1 MEQEIISFYQYLI
14 SKKGKEVHLSNDL
27 CFKYAMQNQEL
38 ASLVLNTLG
47 FIVKPQ
53 DITIRSE
60 IGAGIHI
67 RCTGEHRFDM
77 EILDFQS
84 QTTYDFEL
92 QNYNENISF
101 KMTIK
106 LLERIISDFDIKKN
120 EVKDINELPVT
131 HLIVLD
137 NYTKNSN
144 HNYEE
149 IAIMKRIEDKC
160 REYYKGKIMIH
171 HLQSNVK
178 NDKMK
183 LGKER
188 FERYKKFL
196 KCFDKDAEEL
206 QKDGDLLMRMLGKQ
220 VEAFNSDEVKRR
232 EAFEAEWKQ
241 INERW
246 VKAQN
251 EKELQ
256 AQKELLSQKDAQLSQ
271 KDEQLMNQQEQLS
284 QKDEQIIN
292 QQEQLS
298 QKDEQLLNQ
307 QEKIVSYAK
316 LLKSLGKTTLE
327 IKEATG
333 LTADE
338 IEKM

>member
-1 MEQEIISFYQYLI
+1 
-14 SKKGKEVHLSNDL
+14 
-27 CFKYAMQNQEL
+27 MQNQEL

-149 IAIMKRIEDKC
+149 IAIMKKIEDKC
-160 REYYKGKIMIH
+160 REYYKGRIMIH

-183 LGKER
+183 LGKVR

-196 KCFDKDAEEL
+196 KCFDKNAEEL

-256 AQKELLSQKDAQLSQ
+256 AQKELLSQKDAQLF
-271 KDEQLMNQQEQLS
+271 

-298 QKDEQLLNQ
+298 QKDEELLNQ
-307 QEKIVSYAK
+307 QEKIVSLVK

-333 LTADE
+333 LSLEE

>member
-1 MEQEIISFYQYLI
+1 
-14 SKKGKEVHLSNDL
+14 
-27 CFKYAMQNQEL
+27 MQNQEV
-38 ASLVLNTLG
+38 ASVGLDTLG

-60 IGAGIHI
+60 IGTGIHI
-67 RCTGEHRFDM
+67 RCMGEHRFDM
-77 EILDFQS
+77 EIIDPQS

-137 NYTKNSN
+137 NYTRNSN

-149 IAIMKRIEDKC
+149 IAIMKKIEDKC
-160 REYYKGKIMIH
+160 REYYKGRIMIH

-183 LGKER
+183 LGKVR

-196 KCFDKDAEEL
+196 KCFDKNAEEL
-206 QKDGDLLMRMLGKQ
+206 KKDSDLLMKMLGKQ
-220 VEAFNSDEVKRR
+220 VEAFNSDEERKRQ
-232 EAFEAEWKQ
+232 AFEAEWKQ

-256 AQKELLSQKDAQLSQ
+256 AQKELLSQKDAQLFQ
-271 KDEQLMNQQEQLS
+271 KDEQIMNQQEQLS
-284 QKDEQIIN
+284 QKDEQIT
-292 QQEQLS
+292 
-298 QKDEQLLNQ
+298 NQ
-307 QEKIVSYAK
+307 QEKLTSYAK

-333 LTADE
+333 LTTDE

>member
-1 MEQEIISFYQYLI
+1 
-14 SKKGKEVHLSNDL
+14 
-27 CFKYAMQNQEL
+27 MQNQEV
-38 ASLVLNTLG
+38 ASVVLDTLG

-77 EILDFQS
+77 EIIDFQS

-137 NYTKNSN
+137 NYTRNSN

-149 IAIMKRIEDKC
+149 IAIMKKIEDKC
-160 REYYKGKIMIH
+160 REYYKGRIMIH

-183 LGKER
+183 LGKVR

-196 KCFDKDAEEL
+196 KCFDKNAEEL

-256 AQKELLSQKDAQLSQ
+256 AQKELLSQKD
-271 KDEQLMNQQEQLS
+271 EQLS

-298 QKDEQLLNQ
+298 QKDEQIINQ
-307 QEKIVSYAK
+307 QEKITSYAK

-333 LTADE
+333 LTTDE

>member
-1 MEQEIISFYQYLI
+1 
-14 SKKGKEVHLSNDL
+14 
-27 CFKYAMQNQEL
+27 MQNQEV
-38 ASLVLNTLG
+38 ASVVLDTLG

-77 EILDFQS
+77 EIIDPQS

-149 IAIMKRIEDKC
+149 IAIMKKIEDKC
-160 REYYKGKIMIH
+160 REYYKGRIMIH

-183 LGKER
+183 LGKVR

-196 KCFDKDAEEL
+196 KCFDKNAEEL
-206 QKDGDLLMRMLGKQ
+206 KKDSDLLMKMLGKQ
-220 VEAFNSDEVKRR
+220 VEAFNSDEERKRQ
-232 EAFEAEWKQ
+232 AFEAEWKQ

-256 AQKELLSQKDAQLSQ
+256 TQKELLSQKDAQLF
-271 KDEQLMNQQEQLS
+271 
-284 QKDEQIIN
+284 QKDEQIMN
-292 QQEQLS
+292 QQS
-298 QKDEQLLNQ
+298 QLLNQ
-307 QEKIVSYAK
+307 QEKIVSLVK
-316 LLKSLGKTTLE
+316 LLKSLGKTPLE

-333 LTADE
+333 LTTDE

>member
-1 MEQEIISFYQYLI
+1 MVQKKITFHEYLLT
-14 SKKGKEVHLSNDL
+14 KRGKEVHLKNDL
-27 CFKYAMQNQEL
+27 CFKYAMQNQEV

-77 EILDFQS
+77 EILDPQS

-149 IAIMKRIEDKC
+149 IAIMKKIEDKC
-160 REYYKGKIMIH
+160 REYYKGRIMIH

-183 LGKER
+183 LGKVR

-196 KCFDKDAEEL
+196 KCFDKNAEEL

-256 AQKELLSQKDAQLSQ
+256 AQKELLSQKDEQIINQ
-271 KDEQLMNQQEQLS
+271 QEQLLNQQEQLS
-284 QKDEQIIN
+284 QKDE
-292 QQEQLS
+292 E
-298 QKDEQLLNQ
+298 LLNQ
-307 QEKIVSYAK
+307 QEKIVSLVK

-333 LTADE
+333 LTTDE

>member
-27 CFKYAMQNQEL
+27 CFKYAMQNQES

-106 LLERIISDFDIKKN
+106 LLKRIISDFDIKKN

-137 NYTKNSN
+137 NYTRNSN

-149 IAIMKRIEDKC
+149 IAIMKRIEDKF

-183 LGKER
+183 LGKVR

-196 KCFDKDAEEL
+196 KCFDKNAEEL

-220 VEAFNSDEVKRR
+220 VEAFNSDEERKRQ
-232 EAFEAEWKQ
+232 AFEAEWKQ

-256 AQKELLSQKDAQLSQ
+256 TQKELLSQKDAQLF
-271 KDEQLMNQQEQLS
+271 
-284 QKDEQIIN
+284 QKDEQIMN
-292 QQEQLS
+292 QQS
-298 QKDEQLLNQ
+298 QLLNQ
-307 QEKIVSYAK
+307 QEKIVSLVK
-316 LLKSLGKTTLE
+316 LLKSLGKTPLE

-333 LTADE
+333 LTTDE

>member
-1 MEQEIISFYQYLI
+1 MEQEIISFYQYLV
-14 SKKGKEVHLSNDL
+14 SKKGKEVHLKNDL
-27 CFKYAMQNQEL
+27 CFKYAMQDQKV

-47 FIVKPQ
+47 FIVKPE

-60 IGAGIHI
+60 IGTGIHI

-84 QTTYDFEL
+84 QTSYDFEL

-120 EVKDINELPVT
+120 EIKDINELPIT

-144 HNYEE
+144 YNYEE
-149 IAIMKRIEDKC
+149 IAIMKKIEDKC

-188 FERYKKFL
+188 FDRYKKFL
-196 KCFDKDAEEL
+196 KCFDKDAKEL

-232 EAFEAEWKQ
+232 EAFEAEWNQ

-256 AQKELLSQKDAQLSQ
+256 AQKELLSK
-271 KDEQLMNQQEQLS
+271 KDEQLF
-284 QKDEQIIN
+284 QKDEQIAN
-292 QQEQLS
+292 QQS
-298 QKDEQLLNQ
+298 QLLNQ
-307 QEKIVSYAK
+307 QEKIISLVK

-327 IKEATG
+327 IEEATG
-333 LTADE
+333 LSADE
-338 IEKM
+338 IEKMQ

>member
-137 NYTKNSN
+137 NYTRNSN

-149 IAIMKRIEDKC
+149 IAIMKKIEDKC
-160 REYYKGKIMIH
+160 REYYKGRIMIH

-183 LGKER
+183 LGKVR

-196 KCFDKDAEEL
+196 KCFDKNAEEL

-220 VEAFNSDEVKRR
+220 VEAFNSDEERKRQ
-232 EAFEAEWKQ
+232 AFEAEWKQ

-251 EKELQ
+251 EEELQ
-256 AQKELLSQKDAQLSQ
+256 AQKELLSQKD
-271 KDEQLMNQQEQLS
+271 EQLS

-292 QQEQLS
+292 QQE
-298 QKDEQLLNQ
+298 
-307 QEKIVSYAK
+307 KITSYAK

-333 LTADE
+333 LTTDE

>member
-1 MEQEIISFYQYLI
+1 
-14 SKKGKEVHLSNDL
+14 
-27 CFKYAMQNQEL
+27 MQNQEL

-47 FIVKPQ
+47 FIVKLQ

-77 EILDFQS
+77 EIIDPQS

-137 NYTKNSN
+137 NYTRNSN

-149 IAIMKRIEDKC
+149 IAIMKKIEDKC
-160 REYYKGKIMIH
+160 REYYKGRIMIH

-183 LGKER
+183 LGKVR

-196 KCFDKDAEEL
+196 KCFDKNAEEL
-206 QKDGDLLMRMLGKQ
+206 KKDSDLLMKMLGKQ

-256 AQKELLSQKDAQLSQ
+256 TQKELLSQKDAQLF
-271 KDEQLMNQQEQLS
+271 
-284 QKDEQIIN
+284 QKDEQIMN
-292 QQEQLS
+292 QQS
-298 QKDEQLLNQ
+298 QLLNQ
-307 QEKIVSYAK
+307 QEKIVSLVK
-316 LLKSLGKTTLE
+316 LLKSLGKTPLE

-333 LTADE
+333 LTTDE

>member
-160 REYYKGKIMIH
+160 KEYYKGKIMIH

-256 AQKELLSQKDAQLSQ
+256 AQKELLSQKDEQILNQQSQL
-271 KDEQLMNQQEQLS
+271 LNQQEQLS
-284 QKDEQIIN
+284 QKDEQIM
-292 QQEQLS
+292 
-298 QKDEQLLNQ
+298 NQ

-333 LTADE
+333 LTTDE

>member
-27 CFKYAMQNQEL
+27 CFKYAMQNQEV
-38 ASLVLNTLG
+38 ASVGLDTLG

-60 IGAGIHI
+60 IGTGIHI

-77 EILDFQS
+77 EIIDSQS

-137 NYTKNSN
+137 NYTRNSN

-149 IAIMKRIEDKC
+149 IAIMKKIEDKC
-160 REYYKGKIMIH
+160 REYYKGRIMIH

-183 LGKER
+183 LGKVR
-188 FERYKKFL
+188 FERCKKFL
-196 KCFDKDAEEL
+196 KCFDKDA
-206 QKDGDLLMRMLGKQ
+206 
-220 VEAFNSDEVKRR
+220 
-232 EAFEAEWKQ
+232 
-241 INERW
+241 
-246 VKAQN
+246 
-251 EKELQ
+251 KEL
-256 AQKELLSQKDAQLSQ
+256 QKDAQLF
-271 KDEQLMNQQEQLS
+271 
-284 QKDEQIIN
+284 QKDEQIM
-292 QQEQLS
+292 
-298 QKDEQLLNQ
+298 KQ
-307 QEKIVSYAK
+307 QEKIVSLVK
-316 LLKSLGKTTLE
+316 LLKSVGKTILE

-333 LTADE
+333 LTTDE

>member
-14 SKKGKEVHLSNDL
+14 SKRGKEVHLKNDL

-47 FIVKPQ
+47 FIVKLQ

-106 LLERIISDFDIKKN
+106 FLERIISDFDIKKN

-149 IAIMKRIEDKC
+149 IAIMKKIEDKC
-160 REYYKGKIMIH
+160 REYYKGRIMIH

-183 LGKER
+183 LGKVR

-196 KCFDKDAEEL
+196 KCFDKNAEEL

-220 VEAFNSDEVKRR
+220 VEAFNSDEERKRQ
-232 EAFEAEWKQ
+232 AFEAEWKQ

-256 AQKELLSQKDAQLSQ
+256 TQKELLSQKDAQLF
-271 KDEQLMNQQEQLS
+271 
-284 QKDEQIIN
+284 QKDEQIMN
-292 QQEQLS
+292 QQS
-298 QKDEQLLNQ
+298 QLLNQ
-307 QEKIVSYAK
+307 QEKIVSLVK
-316 LLKSLGKTTLE
+316 LLKSLGKTPLE

-333 LTADE
+333 LTTDE